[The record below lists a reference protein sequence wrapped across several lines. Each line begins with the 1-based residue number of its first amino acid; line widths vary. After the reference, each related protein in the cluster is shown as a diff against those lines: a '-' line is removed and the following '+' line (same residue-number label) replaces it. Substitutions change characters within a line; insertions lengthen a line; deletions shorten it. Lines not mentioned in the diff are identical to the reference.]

1 MTVAEPAGTRHPERP
16 APAAALVVD
25 ASVVVAALVDG
36 GPVGRWA
43 DSLLEVHRL
52 VAPSLMTYEVANI
65 LRRTQLRGDISPDVA
80 TLAHQDLLALP
91 IQLFAHDVLADRIWE
106 LRHTVTAYD
115 AAYVALAEGLDIALA
130 TLDRRLAEASG
141 PTCSFELPPL

>member
-1 MTVAEPAGTRHPERP
+1 MTVAEPAGTRHPGRP
-16 APAAALVVD
+16 DPATALVVD
-25 ASVVVAALVDG
+25 ASVVVAALIDG

-43 DSLLEVHRL
+43 DNLLEAHRL
-52 VAPSLMTYEVANI
+52 VAPNLMPYEVADI

-91 IQLFAHDVLADRIWE
+91 TQLFAHDVLADRIWE
-106 LRHTVTAYD
+106 LRHTVTAHA

-130 TLDRRLAEASG
+130 TLDQRLADASG
-141 PTCSFELPPL
+141 PTCTFELPTL